1 MSVGSFDV
9 STNEKK
15 NTDTEASADVTRPV
29 RSNTW
34 RSQEQYLKFHQ
45 TVGKRKTV
53 RRLLEIMS
61 VLSGKILR
69 PLVCSLVRDPHL
81 TRSSNEWD
89 EFWLQQSRSLSNAD
103 RVAKGLPPLGPVFVK
118 LGQALAT
125 RPDILHYPLAEALVN
140 LQDRVAPFDNFTAKR
155 IIRREFKAAIKKNK
169 EQEKDQKHRKQ
180 FFINN
185 DEELRLFLDSLSDE
199 PVAAASIAQIYK
211 GYLPGYGSVAVKVQ
225 RPGIRKTAEKDATLF
240 HTVATWLERLE
251 WPDWSPVVSSRG
263 ERIFGSAQ
271 FVKTVDEFT
280 RRVIEELDFEREAD
294 NIKLFGDMY
303 CHRRG
308 STPDVQVVVP
318 QLITELSTR
327 RVIVME
333 WLEGKKLTDICIEC
347 DDRQREI
354 DENLSLVRKAIE
366 VTLSQ
371 LLTTGLVHSDPHT
384 ANLLK
389 VRTADGRSELGYLD
403 FGLISA
409 VPQRFKDGI
418 VCATC
423 QLVFARNIEAVADL
437 CVDLGLLSEEKLEDP
452 EERKRF
458 VNALEQAL
466 NDVMIWPKDE
476 RGRST
481 AVPRIRFDA
490 ALPSLSNLIKSF
502 EFTVPPYFLNNAR
515 AIATLEGI
523 ALKLDPSFN
532 IVQVIYPYSIN
543 HLMLNPMYVLE
554 ILSGHW
560 CVAPSWHRKGPAHSH
575 HIFAF
580 FNPTTDRVSSKSE
593 ETFLEICRSPKTKL
607 FDHNRFMML
616 LTDWSLLTGYRK
628 RKIYWDLITS
638 IGTRRVMSRIFRES
652 IMKRVRRI
660 NSLWYK
666 HFVAYWEQC
675 WMPQLLGY
683 HAY

>member
-1 MSVGSFDV
+1 MRQCGSFSPLSTTSARAQIANQDTAMSVGSFDV
-9 STNEKK
+9 SKKEKK
-15 NTDTEASADVTRPV
+15 STDTETSTDVTHRV

-34 RSQEQYLKFHQ
+34 TQEQYLKFHQ

-89 EFWLQQSRSLSNAD
+89 EFWLQQSRSLSNAE

-125 RPDILHYPLAEALVN
+125 RPDILHYPLAEALAN

-155 IIRREFKAAIKKNK
+155 IIRREMKAAMKKNK
-169 EQEKDQKHRKQ
+169 EQQKDQKHKKQ

-225 RPGIRKTAEKDATLF
+225 RPGIRRTAEKDATLF

-280 RRVIEELDFEREAD
+280 RRVLEELDFEREAD
-294 NIKLFGDMY
+294 NMKLFGDMY
-303 CHRRG
+303 CNRRG

-371 LLTTGLVHSDPHT
+371 LLTTGLVHSDPHV

-389 VRTADGRSELGYLD
+389 VRTSDGRSELGYLD

-409 VPQRFKDGI
+409 VPQRFKDGV

-437 CVDLGLLSEEKLEDP
+437 CVDLGLLPEEKLEDP

-458 VNALEQAL
+458 VNALEEAL
-466 NDVMIWPKDE
+466 NDVLIWPKDE

-481 AVPRIRFDA
+481 AVPRVRFEK
-490 ALPSLSNLIKSF
+490 ALASVSTLIKRF

-523 ALKLDPSFN
+523 ALKLDPNFN
-532 IVQVIYPYSIN
+532 ILNTIYPYSIN
-543 HLMLNPMYVLE
+543 HLMLNP
-554 ILSGHW
+554 G
-560 CVAPSWHRKGPAHSH
+560 
-575 HIFAF
+575 
-580 FNPTTDRVSSKSE
+580 VSKKSE

-638 IGTRRVMSRIFRES
+638 IGTRRVMSRIVRES
-652 IMKRVRRI
+652 IMKRIRRI
-660 NSLWYK
+660 RSLWYK
-666 HFVAYWEQC
+666 HFLAYWEQC
-675 WMPQLLGY
+675 WMPELVGY
-683 HAY
+683 HAH